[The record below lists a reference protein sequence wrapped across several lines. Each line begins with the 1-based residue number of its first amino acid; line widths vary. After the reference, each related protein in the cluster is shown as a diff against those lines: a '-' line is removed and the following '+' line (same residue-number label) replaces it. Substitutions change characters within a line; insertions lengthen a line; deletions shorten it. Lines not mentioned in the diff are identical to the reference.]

1 MKFDLLLEIPLGD
14 MMARYVLERKS
25 GQLELQLLPAAISA
39 PVEPA
44 RQRREPQGLVQAYF
58 TGEETPRGYGNGGTY
73 NQSGTVKALR
83 VVEQQRRPAGGGVEV
98 ATVLEHPNGCRFTHY
113 LSWDG
118 NAPVVTVWTE
128 VENRGTEP
136 ATLEQLASFSLGGLS
151 PLLNGAAP
159 GQLRLHRLRSGWSME
174 GRLCTDLLERLNLEP
189 SWARHGV
196 RWERFGQV
204 GSLPVNGW
212 FPWMVLED
220 AENGVFWGCLLAH
233 NASWQMEV
241 CRQDDAVALT
251 GGLAD
256 YGFGHWRKTLRPG
269 ARFQSPPAY
278 LTVCRGKDVDD
289 AARRLVHAMDADIP
303 AAPLPLFFNEYCTTW
318 GVPSAQSVTAQ
329 LACLRGKGFTHFV
342 MDAGWYKPEDN
353 SWEDALGDYQV
364 SRALLP
370 GGIEKTVEAIR
381 AEGLVPGIWFE
392 PETVGKT
399 ARAYGETEHLL
410 KRDGHVITTPTR
422 RFWDLRDP
430 WVRDYLHARVINFL
444 RDRGFGYVKLD
455 YNDSIGLG
463 CDGAESLGEG
473 LRQQMEAV
481 RDFYRQLRA
490 EVPGIQMELCAS
502 GGHRLEPGMLGLFDF
517 ASFSDAHECAAIPI
531 VAANLHRVMQPAQSQ
546 IWAVLR
552 KEDSLQR
559 IGYSLAAAMLGAMC
573 ISGDVTELTAVQ
585 WQAVDRGITF
595 YRRAAEIIRRG
606 TSYRFGPE
614 ILSYNT
620 PRGWQCLLREGENG
634 EALAVFHQFGCLE
647 DALCS
652 IPWNGGEILA
662 VYDCCRSQ
670 VTVQAGML
678 QWRPTAEMS
687 AVAVLLKR

>member
-1 MKFDLLLEIPLGD
+1 M
-14 MMARYVLERKS
+14 
-25 GQLELQLLPAAISA
+25 
-39 PVEPA
+39 
-44 RQRREPQGLVQAYF
+44 
-58 TGEETPRGYGNGGTY
+58 
-73 NQSGTVKALR
+73 
-83 VVEQQRRPAGGGVEV
+83 
-98 ATVLEHPNGCRFTHY
+98 
-113 LSWDG
+113 
-118 NAPVVTVWTE
+118 
-128 VENRGTEP
+128 
-136 ATLEQLASFSLGGLS
+136 
-151 PLLNGAAP
+151 
-159 GQLRLHRLRSGWSME
+159 
-174 GRLCTDLLERLNLEP
+174 EP

-353 SWEDALGDYQV
+353 NWEDALGDYQV
-364 SRALLP
+364 SRALFP

-410 KRDGHVITTPTR
+410 QRDGHVITTPTR

-444 RDRGFGYVKLD
+444 RDKGFGYVKLD

-481 RDFYRQLRA
+481 RDYYRQLRA

-552 KEDSLQR
+552 KDDTVQR
-559 IGYSLAAAMLGAMC
+559 IGYSLCAAMLGAMC
-573 ISGDVTELTAVQ
+573 ISGDITCLSESQ
-585 WQAVDRGITF
+585 WQAVDAGLHF
-595 YRRAAEIIRRG
+595 YRRVSEVIRRG
-606 TSYRFGPE
+606 TTYRYGTEAVYYDAPV
-614 ILSYNT
+614 
-620 PRGWQCLLREGENG
+620 GWQAVVRRGENG
-634 EALAVFHQFGCLE
+634 ETLVVFHRF
-647 DALCS
+647 
-652 IPWNGGEILA
+652 GGEAPAEIVVPVPSSSIVA
-662 VYDCCRSQ
+662 VYDTCGS
-670 VTVQAGML
+670 AI
-678 QWRPTAEMS
+678 TAADGQLRWHPPANFS
-687 AVAVLLKR
+687 AASVLLR